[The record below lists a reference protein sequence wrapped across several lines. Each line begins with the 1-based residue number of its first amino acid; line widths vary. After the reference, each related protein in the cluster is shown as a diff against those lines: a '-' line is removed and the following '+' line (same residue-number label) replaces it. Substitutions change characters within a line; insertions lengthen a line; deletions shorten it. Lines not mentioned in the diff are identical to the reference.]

1 MNDEPRTTDTPRDPS
16 DLTGQVAVVT
26 GATSGIGAATARAL
40 AAAGAK
46 VVISG
51 RREDRLASLATELE
65 KDGREVRSVAADL
78 GTNEGAQAVVD
89 AAISAFGRLDVL
101 VNNAGVMFLSPID
114 DADPADWDAMIR
126 VNLLGVMYA
135 SRAALPQM
143 RQQKSGHIV
152 NVSSVSGR
160 FAGPTQGGYNA
171 SKWGVNGFSE
181 ALRREVHQDGI
192 KVTLIEPG
200 IVATEL
206 TDHIPH
212 EATKTR
218 YEGIVGQMEP
228 LESEDIAE
236 SIRFVVSQPRR
247 VSINEVLIRPLDQG

>member
-1 MNDEPRTTDTPRDPS
+1 MTDAPRTTDTPRDPS

-26 GATSGIGAATARAL
+26 GATSGIGAATARSL

-51 RREDRLASLATELE
+51 RREDRLASLAAKLE
-65 KDGREVRSVAADL
+65 ADGREVRSVTADL

-89 AAISAFGRLDVL
+89 GAISAFGRLDVL

-212 EATKTR
+212 QATKTR

-228 LESEDIAE
+228 LQSQDIAE

>member
-1 MNDEPRTTDTPRDPS
+1 MTDAPRTTDAPRDPS

-46 VVISG
+46 LVVSG
-51 RREDRLASLATELE
+51 RREDRLASLAAELE
-65 KDGREVRSVAADL
+65 AGGTEVRSVTADL

-89 AAISAFGRLDVL
+89 AAIAAFGRLDVL

-212 EATKTR
+212 QATKTR

-228 LESEDIAE
+228 LESEDIAA

>member
-1 MNDEPRTTDTPRDPS
+1 
-16 DLTGQVAVVT
+16 
-26 GATSGIGAATARAL
+26 
-40 AAAGAK
+40 
-46 VVISG
+46 
-51 RREDRLASLATELE
+51 
-65 KDGREVRSVAADL
+65 
-78 GTNEGAQAVVD
+78 
-89 AAISAFGRLDVL
+89 
-101 VNNAGVMFLSPID
+101 
-114 DADPADWDAMIR
+114 
-126 VNLLGVMYA
+126 
-135 SRAALPQM
+135 M

-228 LESEDIAE
+228 LQSEDVAA

>member
-1 MNDEPRTTDTPRDPS
+1 MSDTPTNPS
-16 DLTGQVAVVT
+16 DLSGQVAVVT
-26 GATSGIGAATARAL
+26 GASSGIGAATARAL
-40 AAAGAK
+40 AHTGAK
-46 VVISG
+46 VVISA
-51 RREDRLASLATELE
+51 RREERLTALADEL
-65 KDGREVRSVAADL
+65 GAAGHEVRTVVADL
-78 GTNEGAQAVVD
+78 GTQEGAQAVVD
-89 AAISAFGRLDVL
+89 AALDTFGRIDVL
-101 VNNAGVMFLSPID
+101 VNNAGVMLLAPVE
-114 DADPADWDAMIR
+114 DADPNDWDAMIR

-135 SRAALPQM
+135 SRAALPAMKTQGG
-143 RQQKSGHIV
+143 GHIV

-181 ALRREVHQDGI
+181 ALRREVHGDGI

-228 LESEDIAE
+228 LRAEDVAE

>member
-1 MNDEPRTTDTPRDPS
+1 M
-16 DLTGQVAVVT
+16 
-26 GATSGIGAATARAL
+26 
-40 AAAGAK
+40 
-46 VVISG
+46 
-51 RREDRLASLATELE
+51 
-65 KDGREVRSVAADL
+65 
-78 GTNEGAQAVVD
+78 
-89 AAISAFGRLDVL
+89 L
-101 VNNAGVMFLSPID
+101 VNNAGVMLLAPVEE
-114 DADPADWDAMIR
+114 ADPNDWDAMIR

-135 SRAALPQM
+135 SRAALPAMKAQGG
-143 RQQKSGHIV
+143 GHIV

-181 ALRREVHQDGI
+181 ALRREVHGDGI
-192 KVTLIEPG
+192 KVTLVEPG

-228 LESEDIAE
+228 LRSEDVAE

>member
-1 MNDEPRTTDTPRDPS
+1 MTEAPRTTDTPRDPS

-26 GATSGIGAATARAL
+26 GATSGIGAATARSL

-46 VVISG
+46 VVVSG
-51 RREDRLASLATELE
+51 RREDRLASLAAELE
-65 KDGREVRSVAADL
+65 RDGREVRSVACDL

-135 SRAALPQM
+135 SRAALPRM

-228 LESEDIAE
+228 LQSEDVAA

>member
-1 MNDEPRTTDTPRDPS
+1 MIDAPRSTDAPRDPS

-26 GATSGIGAATARAL
+26 GATSGIGAATARSL

-46 VVISG
+46 VVVSG
-51 RREDRLASLATELE
+51 RREDRLATLAAELE
-65 KDGREVRSVAADL
+65 ADGREVRAVVADL

-89 AAISAFGRLDVL
+89 AAITAFGRLDVL

-135 SRAALPQM
+135 SRAALPHM

-228 LESEDIAE
+228 LQSEDVAA

>member
-1 MNDEPRTTDTPRDPS
+1 MTDAPRSTDAPRDPS

-26 GATSGIGAATARAL
+26 GATSGIGAATARSL

-46 VVISG
+46 VVVSG
-51 RREDRLASLATELE
+51 RREDRLATLAAELE
-65 KDGREVRSVAADL
+65 ADGREVRAVVADL

-89 AAISAFGRLDVL
+89 AAITAFGRLDVL

-135 SRAALPQM
+135 SRAALPHM

-228 LESEDIAE
+228 LQSEDVAA